1 MLKTRWIE
9 FFHGENNQ
17 LSMYRLLQFLAFFPA
32 TATLLWIHTTEA
44 LSMYLLAF
52 VTNGV
57 ANKFIDMKG
66 RAHVVDNRPKPNE
79 K

>member
-1 MLKTRWIE
+1 MKQRWLE
-9 FFHGENNQ
+9 FFYGEHDQ
-17 LSMYRLLQFLAFFPA
+17 LSMYRLLQFLAYFPA

-57 ANKFIDMKG
+57 AGKFIDMKG
-66 RAHVVDNRPKPNE
+66 RANVANSTKLDK